1 MKTTSIVLATSLALS
16 GAITA
21 AKSAALTPAD
31 ESLKREVEHA
41 IGKGITF
48 LKKAQEENGMWGQED
63 YPALTAMV
71 LQCILGDPAREGDA
85 LDASAKKGLDFIRSN
100 IRLDGGIYGRGLGSY
115 NTSICMMALLEAGL
129 ESDMPTILK
138 ARAFLVNQQSD
149 FDKKGESDNVFD
161 GGVGYG
167 SRYSHPDLS
176 NTYHALEALHYTRN
190 LLKESPDEVQELDWE
205 AAIAFVTNC
214 QQRSESNKAD
224 WVSKDAKDAGGM
236 VYFPGKSMAT
246 EKGADGKE
254 ALRSYGSMSYAGL
267 LSFVYAQM
275 DKDDPRMLAV
285 LEWLKR
291 NYTVEENPAMGQQG
305 LYYYYNTMSKAL
317 SILDV
322 DEFELADGKKV
333 DWRVD
338 LTKKLFDL
346 QNPDGSWLNE
356 NGRWWEKDPVLGTCY
371 ALLSL
376 ERIYAGL

>member
-1 MKTTSIVLATSLALS
+1 MKTTSIVLATTLALS
-16 GAITA
+16 GAIIA
-21 AKSAALTPAD
+21 AKPVALTPAD

-41 IGKGITF
+41 IGKGLAF
-48 LKKAQEENGMWGQED
+48 LKKVQEENGMWGQED
-63 YPALTAMV
+63 YPALTGMV
-71 LQCILGDPAREGDA
+71 VQCLLGDPAREGDA

-100 IRLDGGIYGRGLGSY
+100 IRLDGGIYGKGLGSY
-115 NTSICMMALLEAGL
+115 NTSICMLTLLEAGL
-129 ESDMPTILK
+129 ESDMPAILK
-138 ARAFLVNQQSD
+138 ARNFLVNQQSD

-190 LLKESPDEVQELDWE
+190 LLKESPDEVLELDWE
-205 AAIAFVTNC
+205 AAIAFVSNC
-214 QQRSESNKAD
+214 QQRPESNKAD

-254 ALRSYGSMSYAGL
+254 ALRSYGSMGYAGL

-275 DKDDPRMLAV
+275 EKDDPRMIDV
-285 LEWLKR
+285 LGWLKR
-291 NYTVEENPAMGQQG
+291 NYSVDENPAMGQQG

-346 QNPDGSWLNE
+346 QNADGSWANE